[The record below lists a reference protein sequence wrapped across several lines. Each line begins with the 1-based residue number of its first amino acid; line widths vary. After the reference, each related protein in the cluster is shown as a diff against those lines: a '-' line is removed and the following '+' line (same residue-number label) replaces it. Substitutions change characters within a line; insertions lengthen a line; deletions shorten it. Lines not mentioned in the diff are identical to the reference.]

1 MHPHVRRPTA
11 AAAVTT
17 VLALLASLLVTSP
30 AAASETAD
38 AVATDSASD
47 ALTAVPADGATLLDL
62 VFDTTIDT
70 TVDAPLR
77 LGILPA
83 SSDPH
88 GTAMAVDPADTL
100 LVVDDVS
107 AVTGLFSAAHLAL
120 PAGYTAAGAADVNL
134 TGVTGPEGASVSV
147 TDAAGTVLLGTAP
160 LPTGDA
166 APVTLSLDGTSD
178 LTGLW
183 AFSAHGD
190 YTITF
195 DAALPVTDAAGVTD
209 SLATAATTYQ
219 FSVGAAADAAAEA
232 EAEAE
237 AEAAAAAAAVAAD
250 AAAAEATPEIVD
262 SAVTESAA
270 DQTEVEVTTGDDA
283 SVSVAGKNDNDTEID
298 TEIEIETEI
307 ETDSEIDGG
316 DDVSAATT
324 YASTMASAVTADDS
338 STETETAEAPVVL
351 SAGNLAIAPQLSASA
366 EVAAGTFDHI
376 DLGISDR
383 TQGVFGV
390 QPWSAFDSTII
401 HLGNDELD
409 ADSGRWATPS
419 IVPDL
424 NGYTRGDDARVVLGM
439 EQGISGR
446 GRNVSFTWDLPM
458 LSGTA
463 VLSGVTGGAAAA
475 APGIVRVTDAM
486 STEEVWDSS
495 RFGTSAQTTVTEWSK
510 AVRTHYSG
518 WSFSDPGR
526 YCVSVTVGLTS
537 TANGVKT
544 ATDTLT
550 FYVGDLPETVVPCAL
565 DTDLPDV
572 IEEDEEEPEVETH
585 FIHQNGHIDYRVH
598 LVDGEIATAM
608 SFGLDRERYYASFD
622 NIVLARTK
630 PMQTVPEPTD
640 AMDLTA
646 IGPVGTEYWHFPRAG
661 GAEEWVW
668 PGLNTEDVDGDAVI
682 SPITTTLTDYWVDG
696 VRQPDNADVILQGDW
711 TAPHDRSKTPI
722 NTAREL
728 PQSFED
734 PVNRHT
740 HFEWDFTAQGVY
752 CLNLTSSA
760 IMADGHRSSDS
771 GILTLVVGDVDASTV
786 VPCELQNL
794 EVPPVAQKS
803 APAIDTTDVYLATDG
818 DISLDLFA
826 DGGLDLVASTASD
839 SVGSTSNR
847 RADDLVISTSSWSFA
862 DTWRWDSTTS
872 SRYGQS
878 AGRYFPGLVIDTTG
892 VLPSALGVD
901 TGVTMD
907 LGDVAGPGEFSFTNF
922 GDRKTA
928 ALDSAPG
935 GPRSTTLS
943 AMSRS
948 DGVWWD
954 VTEAGVYCVPLTFST
969 TAVDGTTSSAST
981 TLTFVAGSIDPDDA
995 DYVDRTG
1002 LTSCANGQQPTQAA
1016 SDDDGSSE
1024 PDPIDWNVPNGT
1036 LTDSGAVI
1044 LNDGHVDIASV
1055 LNKNALVDGALK
1067 TQIKDTTESSDALWR
1082 DPEQTVLQVLPGAQT
1097 SAPGSGDY
1105 AFLGERGD
1113 PLWQVT
1119 QTQQQGLLWPGWST
1133 EQIAVE
1139 GTQTGVDWA
1148 LTDASG
1154 PGEFALYEA
1163 SSTVIG
1169 GVDVRFNTRDG
1180 LTSADSYVIPKNT
1193 HAHGT
1198 WAFSAEGSYCL
1209 AFTRSTTL
1217 AGGAAAVDDF
1227 VLAFAVG
1234 EVDVTGI
1241 DPADCF
1247 AGTPNT
1253 EDPGAGE
1260 PDDGSTDVD
1269 AGAGSGDTGA
1279 GIGTGTTAPTVT
1291 TPASQAQAATQCVAG
1306 GTILSAGHVDYA
1318 SRLVN
1323 GRLQS
1328 LIKDGSTQS
1337 TVWREP
1343 SQVVLWLKPSSR
1355 VTLPAG
1361 YSSIGTVG
1369 SSIWQVPQT
1378 QNTNLVWL
1386 GWNTESLN
1394 AAQASSPV
1402 SFSLDAVDGPGSV
1415 NVYLNGEFGGVKSVV
1430 FANGGTH
1437 SVDLGK
1443 HVHGNWAFS
1452 AEGTYHLTFTQSV
1465 TLANGQVSRDTETL
1479 TVAVGDV
1486 DPATA
1491 FAGTGGCGVVS
1502 NAALLT
1508 STIAAEDAADAAAVE
1523 AASLKA
1529 LEDAAVLAAAQV
1541 EAEAA
1546 AEAAERKLA
1555 ETSVDTID
1563 DVSGDPLAAL
1573 AAGNPVPALLLGLG
1587 LLLVLGAAA
1596 GGILWQRQRRWS
1608 ALPTSAGADH

>member
-30 AAASETAD
+30 AAASEPAD
-38 AVATDSASD
+38 AATDSA
-47 ALTAVPADGATLLDL
+47 AELTPVPADGATLLDL
-62 VFDTTIDT
+62 VFDTTVDT

-83 SSDPH
+83 PTEPGSP
-88 GTAMAVDPADTL
+88 AAVVAVDPADTL
-100 LVVDDVS
+100 LVVDDTS
-107 AVTGLFSAAHLAL
+107 AVTGLVSAAHLEL
-120 PAGYTAAGAADVNL
+120 PEGYTATGAAAVNL

-147 TDAAGTVLLGTAP
+147 TDATGTVLLGTAP

-166 APVTLSLDGTSD
+166 APVTLALDGATD

-190 YTITF
+190 YSMTL
-195 DAALPVTDAAGVTD
+195 DAVLPVTDAAGVTG

-219 FSVGAAADAAAEA
+219 FSVGAAADAAAAAAATEAVAAAAA

-237 AEAAAAAAAVAAD
+237 AVAVAVAE
-250 AAAAEATPEIVD
+250 AEAEATMEAEVD
-262 SAVTESAA
+262 AAESATAAESARAEPTDDQKVA
-270 DQTEVEVTTGDDA
+270 DVATGDDA
-283 SVSVAGKNDNDTEID
+283 SVAGGSTS
-298 TEIEIETEI
+298 
-307 ETDSEIDGG
+307 DSG
-316 DDVSAATT
+316 DDVSATTT
-324 YASTMASAVTADDS
+324 YASTMASAVSVDS
-338 STETETAEAPVVL
+338 STETVTTEPPVVL
-351 SAGNLAIAPQLSASA
+351 SAGNLAISPKLSASA
-366 EVAAGTFDHI
+366 AAEEGDFDGVT
-376 DLGISDR
+376 LGISDR
-383 TQGVFGV
+383 TRGVFVPSDWYGLD
-390 QPWSAFDSTII
+390 SAVI
-401 HLGNDELD
+401 HLGNDEFD
-409 ADSGRWATPS
+409 ADSGTWATPS
-419 IVPDL
+419 VVPDL
-424 NGYTRGDDARVVLGM
+424 TGYTRGDAARVVLGLD
-439 EQGISGR
+439 QAISGR
-446 GRNVSFTWDLPM
+446 SHNIPYTWDMPL

-463 VLSGVTGGAAAA
+463 VLSGVTGSGTAA

-486 STEEVWDSS
+486 SGQQVWDSS
-495 RFGTSAQTTVTEWSK
+495 RFGASAQTTVVDWNKGSR
-510 AVRTHYSG
+510 AHYSG
-518 WSFSDPGR
+518 WSFSDEGK
-526 YCVSVTVGLTS
+526 YCVTMTVGIVS

-544 ATDTLT
+544 ATDTFT

-572 IEEDEEEPEVETH
+572 IEEEEEEPEAETH
-585 FIHQNGHIDYRVH
+585 FIHENGHIDYRVH

-608 SFGLDRERYYASFD
+608 SFSITRDRLYEPFD
-622 NIVLARTK
+622 NIVLAGTK
-630 PMQTVPEPTD
+630 PVQTVPEPTQTT
-640 AMDLTA
+640 DLTG
-646 IGPVGTEYWHFPRAG
+646 IGPVGTEYWHFPTSG
-661 GAEEWVW
+661 GSENWVW
-668 PGLNTEDVDGDAVI
+668 PGFNTEEVDADAVI
-682 SPITTTLTDYWVDG
+682 SPITTTLTDYSVNG
-696 VRQPDNADVILQGDW
+696 VRQPDDADFVLQGGSA
-711 TAPHDRSKTPI
+711 APVRRGPLLLST
-722 NTAREL
+722 RLGL
-728 PQSFED
+728 PQSFELG
-734 PVNRHT
+734 VNQHT
-740 HFEWDFTAQGVY
+740 HQEWAFTAQGVY
-752 CLNLTSSA
+752 CLSLTSSA
-760 IMADGHRSSDS
+760 IMADGHRSSDD
-771 GILTLVVGDVDASTV
+771 GILTVVVGDIDASTV

-794 EVPPVAQKS
+794 DVAPVVQKS

-818 DISLDLFA
+818 DVQLDLFG
-826 DGGLDLVASTASD
+826 DNGLDLVASTASD
-839 SVGSTSNR
+839 AIGSLMNR
-847 RADDLVISTSSWSFA
+847 RADDLVISTSN
-862 DTWRWDSTTS
+862 WRPEGLWRLTGLGST
-872 SRYGQS
+872 RLGQA
-878 AGRYFPGLVIDTTG
+878 AGLDFPGMTLDTTG
-892 VLPSALGVD
+892 VLPDSLLSD
-901 TGVTMD
+901 TAVTMA
-907 LGDVAGPGEFSFTNF
+907 LGDVAGPGDFSFINYA
-922 GDRKTA
+922 DRSAA

-943 AMSRS
+943 AMSRATK
-948 DGVWWD
+948 VWWD
-954 VTEAGVYCVPLTFST
+954 VTEAGIYCVPLTFSST
-969 TAVDGTTSSAST
+969 SLDGTSNSTST
-981 TLTFVAGSIDPDDA
+981 TLTFVAGRLDPEDA

-1002 LTSCANGQQPTQAA
+1002 ITSCANGQQATTADD
-1016 SDDDGSSE
+1016 SDVDGSPE
-1024 PDPIDWNVPNGT
+1024 QTPIEWNVANGT

-1055 LNKNALVDGALK
+1055 LVDGSLA
-1067 TQIKDTTESSDALWR
+1067 TQIKDTTESSDAIWR
-1082 DPEQTVLQVLPGAQT
+1082 DPAQTVLQVLPGAQT
-1097 SAPGSGDY
+1097 SAPDSSDY
-1105 AFLGERGD
+1105 AFLGEPGNAV
-1113 PLWQVT
+1113 WQVT

-1133 EQIAVE
+1133 EQIANAD
-1139 GTQTGVDWA
+1139 TQVGVDWA

-1180 LTSADSYVIPKNT
+1180 LSSADSYVIPKNT

-1217 AGGAAAVDDF
+1217 AGGASASDDF

-1260 PDDGSTDVD
+1260 ADDGSEVD
-1269 AGAGSGDTGA
+1269 AGTGSGDTGTGA
-1279 GIGTGTTAPTVT
+1279 GTGAGTGTTAPTTPTVT
-1291 TPASQAQAATQCVAG
+1291 APASQTQAATQCVAG

-1369 SSIWQVPQT
+1369 SSIWQIPQT

-1386 GWNTESLN
+1386 GWNTESLSS
-1394 AAQASSPV
+1394 AQASGPV
-1402 SFSLDAVDGPGSV
+1402 TFSLDAVDGPGSV

-1452 AEGTYHLTFTQSV
+1452 AEGIYHLTFTQSV
-1465 TLANGQVSRDTETL
+1465 TLASGQVSRDTATL

-1491 FAGTGGCGVVS
+1491 FAGSGGCGAVS

-1508 STIAAEDAADAAAVE
+1508 SDIEAADAAAAAAVE
-1523 AASLKA
+1523 AAAAVKA

-1541 EAEAA
+1541 EAEAVA
-1546 AEAAERKLA
+1546 TEAAERKLA
-1555 ETSVDTID
+1555 ATSADAID
-1563 DVSGDPLAAL
+1563 DVTGDPLAAL
-1573 AAGNPVPALLLGLG
+1573 RAGNPVPALLLTLG

-1596 GGILWQRQRRWS
+1596 GGILWQRKRGWA
-1608 ALPTSAGADH
+1608 ALPTSARADD